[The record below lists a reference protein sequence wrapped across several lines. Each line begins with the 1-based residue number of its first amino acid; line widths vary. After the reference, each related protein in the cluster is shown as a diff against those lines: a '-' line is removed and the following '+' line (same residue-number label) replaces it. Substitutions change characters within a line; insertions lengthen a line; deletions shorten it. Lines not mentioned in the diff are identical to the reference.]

1 MKASKSLVAG
11 MALSFFKLYM
21 LRCLVLQVCALFRH
35 VTHLAYTRY
44 CLMILL
50 KLSRMNFPCIV
61 LNKKETQKIQTRS
74 CGIRDYCEGLFFLQ
88 NVISVV
94 FSNWDFLMK
103 WKLKFFLD
111 NSEFKV
117 LTRAVEMHDMLLKAK
132 ICWIAFLKERIYYKF
147 WQNSHKNITLKFS

>member
-1 MKASKSLVAG
+1 
-11 MALSFFKLYM
+11 
-21 LRCLVLQVCALFRH
+21 
-35 VTHLAYTRY
+35 
-44 CLMILL
+44 
-50 KLSRMNFPCIV
+50 MNFPCIV

-103 WKLKFFLD
+103 WKLKFFLV

-117 LTRAVEMHDMLLKAK
+117 LTRAVEMHDNASEGKNLLNCFPEGEDLLQVLTELSQKYHVK
-132 ICWIAFLKERIYYKF
+132 ILLNF
-147 WQNSHKNITLKFS
+147 

>member
-1 MKASKSLVAG
+1 MFRGKMKASKSLVAG

-61 LNKKETQKIQTRS
+61 LNKKETQKIKRDHVVLE
-74 CGIRDYCEGLFFLQ
+74 IVVRDYFF
-88 NVISVV
+88 
-94 FSNWDFLMK
+94 
-103 WKLKFFLD
+103 
-111 NSEFKV
+111 
-117 LTRAVEMHDMLLKAK
+117 
-132 ICWIAFLKERIYYKF
+132 YKM
-147 WQNSHKNITLKFS
+147 W